1 MRCFFQS
8 VLLAGAICVS
18 PLLLSTTGIAEQD
31 ATPLK
36 SYDSFSALRGDILDF
51 ISGATTKVWLH
62 SDYLTDGEIVTSL
75 FMAKYRKLDVKVL
88 LGKRKSNAYMSRLN
102 YLKNQNIPVFLKP
115 ENFKSSAVSAVLVD
129 NELIYID
136 GELDFMSRYK
146 KFNVY
151 RASEQETA
159 TFTAA
164 FASAASMEIPAIPH
178 EMPLVGRKGGSGPGA
193 YNPGQGSHKG
203 VVTLPASGSSG
214 SASSDGAYR
223 YGRGNAPRPEGV
235 PSKLPKETKWRRAPL
250 QEAQKEPPVIDAAV
264 PELPAEN

>member
-1 MRCFFQS
+1 M
-8 VLLAGAICVS
+8 LLLNAVCMS
-18 PLLLSTTGIAEQD
+18 PLLASSTTFAQQD

-115 ENFKSSAVSAVLVD
+115 DNFKSSAISAVLSD
-129 NELIYID
+129 NELVYID

-151 RASEQETA
+151 RASEQEMQA
-159 TFTAA
+159 FTAA
-164 FASAASMEIPAIPH
+164 FANAANMEIPAIPK
-178 EMPLVGRKGGSGPGA
+178 EMPLVGRRGGSGPGA
-193 YNPGQGSHKG
+193 YNPGQGSQRG
-203 VVTLPASGSSG
+203 VVTLPSSG
-214 SASSDGAYR
+214 SVSSDSGDGAYQ
-223 YGRGNAPRPEGV
+223 YGRGKAPRPDGV
-235 PSKLPKETKWRRAPL
+235 PTKLPKETKWRRAPV
-250 QEAQKEPPVIDAAV
+250 QEAQKESPSEAQV
-264 PELPAEN
+264 PELPADN